1 MSNRINKKAGFWVR
15 FGSLIIDLIL
25 FCSIGISSSLFCLK
39 KEIILVVPRINIYQ
53 VRNDFTYFLWLLLLI
68 VLITIQFILI
78 PILSNGKTIGMIIT
92 KLDIEFYDK
101 NRYKSILKKIEIG
114 PFIWIVLICLFMC
127 FVWPKTINKMVIF
140 SYIKAHFS
148 ESNQNQA
155 LKDLLDKNKWTL
167 LETVFYT
174 IPSALSPMIL
184 LIQLFFL
191 ISVGFRGNK
200 TSLVDKFSNSQVVYK
215 NKFIDVENTEIKL
228 VKPIKNEIYQIN
240 WRD

>member
-1 MSNRINKKAGFWVR
+1 MNKKAGFWVR

-25 FCSIGISSSLFCLK
+25 FCLIGISSSLFCLK
-39 KEIILVVPRINIYQ
+39 KEIVLDDPKIDIYQ
-53 VRNDFTYFLWLLLLI
+53 VKNDFTYFLWLLLLI
-68 VLITIQFILI
+68 ILITIQFILI
-78 PILSNGKTIGMIIT
+78 PLLSNGRTIGMIIT
-92 KLDIEFYDK
+92 KLDIDFYDK
-101 NRYKSILKKIEIG
+101 NKYKSILKKIEIG

-140 SYIKAHFS
+140 SYIKTNFS
-148 ESNQNQA
+148 ESDQKVQN
-155 LKDLLDKNKWTL
+155 LKELLDTNKWTL
-167 LETVFYT
+167 LETIFYT

-200 TSLVDKFSNSQVVYK
+200 TSLVDKFSNSQVIYK
-215 NKFIDVENTEIKL
+215 NKFIDVENNEIKL
-228 VKPIKNEIYQIN
+228 VKPIKNEVYQIN